1 MISDTAHF
9 LPILGA
15 PREGR
20 RSGPTPASAGIAS
33 NDLPM
38 TPCSV
43 LVTHRSEGLHMA
55 QNVITLLLLA
65 TGTKQ

>member
-1 MISDTAHF
+1 MIPGAAHF
-9 LPILGA
+9 LPSLDA

-20 RSGPTPASAGIAS
+20 RSDPTPASAGIPS

-38 TPCSV
+38 APWSV
-43 LVTHRSEGLHMA
+43 LVTHRSEGLHMM

-65 TGTKQ
+65 IGIKQ